1 MTQHQNLRIGLRRV
15 FILPSALGWL
25 WAAVGGLLYVLG
37 VNTSSNVPLILGF
50 LMLALQLLAIFLT
63 AQTLHGLQLHWPTQ
77 IEGWAAEQ
85 LPLPVQL
92 TVPKGSRYL
101 GLQLGPRGQRWEGIC
116 PAGVQQ
122 IPVPWQGDS
131 RGLHKLPRL
140 RIDSQAPLGLWVCW
154 VRIQLNSEA
163 LLYPAPIPAAINE
176 LPWLQASAKQQAKP
190 NIEPHDFHSLQPHRP
205 EEGPQRLAWKQLAR
219 GHGEFS
225 KRFEAP
231 TAQAVLLSLQPGIEK
246 EKGLSAIAARIKQ
259 LAANGETYGLQL
271 LQLNINP
278 GNGTNHRRECLRSL
292 ALLP

>member
-15 FILPSALGWL
+15 FIVPSALGWL

-37 VNTSSNVPLILGF
+37 VNTSSNVPLILCF

-101 GLQLGPRGQRWEGIC
+101 GLQLGQRGQRWEGIC
-116 PAGVQQ
+116 PEGVQQ

-154 VRIQLNSEA
+154 VRLQLNSEA
-163 LLYPAPIPAAINE
+163 LLYPEPVAAAVSE
-176 LPWLQASAKQQAKP
+176 MPWPQAVGTKQAQQSA
-190 NIEPHDFHSLQPHRP
+190 EPHDFHSLQPHRP

-219 GHGEFS
+219 GHGELS

-231 TAQAVLLSLQPGIEK
+231 SAKAVLLSLQPGIEK
-246 EKGLSAIAARIKQ
+246 EQGLSAIAARIKQ
-259 LAANGETYGLQL
+259 LASNGGSYGLL
-271 LQLNINP
+271 VDHIDIPPANSAE
-278 GNGTNHRRECLRSL
+278 HRRICLRSL

>member
-1 MTQHQNLRIGLRRV
+1 MQASGLRLSLRRI
-15 FILPSALGWL
+15 FIVPTGLGWL

-63 AQTLHGLQLHWPTQ
+63 AQSLHGLQLHWPTQ

-85 LPLPVQL
+85 LPLPLQL

-154 VRIQLNSEA
+154 VRVQLATEA
-163 LLYPAPIPAAINE
+163 LLYPAPVAAAVSE
-176 LPWLQASAKQQAKP
+176 MPWPQAVGTKQSQQSA
-190 NIEPHDFHSLQPHRP
+190 EPHDFHSLQPHRP

-246 EKGLSAIAARIKQ
+246 EKV
-259 LAANGETYGLQL
+259 
-271 LQLNINP
+271 
-278 GNGTNHRRECLRSL
+278 
-292 ALLP
+292 

>member
-1 MTQHQNLRIGLRRV
+1 MQASGLRLSLRRI
-15 FILPSALGWL
+15 FIVPTGLGWL

-77 IEGWAAEQ
+77 IEGWATEQ
-85 LPLPVQL
+85 LPLPLQL

-122 IPVPWQGDS
+122 IPVPWQGES
-131 RGLHKLPRL
+131 RGLHNLPRL

-154 VRIQLNSEA
+154 VRLQLNSEA
-163 LLYPAPIPAAINE
+163 LLYPEPVAAAVSE
-176 LPWLQASAKQQAKP
+176 MPWPQAVGTKQAQQSA
-190 NIEPHDFHSLQPHRP
+190 EPHDFHSLQPHRP

-219 GHGEFS
+219 GHGELS

-231 TAQAVLLSLQPGIEK
+231 SAKAVLLSLQPGIEK
-246 EKGLSAIAARIKQ
+246 EQGLSAIAARIKQ
-259 LAANGETYGLQL
+259 LASNGNSYGLL
-271 LQLNINP
+271 VDHIDISPANSAE
-278 GNGTNHRRECLRSL
+278 HRRICLRSL

>member
-1 MTQHQNLRIGLRRV
+1 MQASGLRLSLRRI
-15 FILPSALGWL
+15 FIVPTGLGWL

-37 VNTSSNVPLILGF
+37 VNTSSNVPLIVGF

-101 GLQLGPRGQRWEGIC
+101 GMQLGPRGQRWEGIC

-122 IPVPWQGDS
+122 IPVPWQGNS

-163 LLYPAPIPAAINE
+163 LLYPVAIAATVIE
-176 LPWLQASAKQQAKP
+176 MPWPQAAGTQQAQQSA
-190 NIEPHDFHSLQPHRP
+190 EPHDFHSLQPHRP

-219 GHGEFS
+219 GHGELS

-231 TAQAVLLSLQPGIEK
+231 SAKAVLLSLQPGIEK
-246 EKGLSAIAARIKQ
+246 EQGLSAIAARIKQ
-259 LAANGETYGLQL
+259 LASNGGSYGLL
-271 LQLNINP
+271 VDHIDIPPANSAE
-278 GNGTNHRRECLRSL
+278 HRRICLRSL

>member
-154 VRIQLNSEA
+154 VRLQLNSEA

-278 GNGTNHRRECLRSL
+278 GNGTNHRCECLRSL

>member
-1 MTQHQNLRIGLRRV
+1 MQASGLRLSLRRI
-15 FILPSALGWL
+15 FIVPTGLGWL

-37 VNTSSNVPLILGF
+37 VNTSSNVPLIVGF

-122 IPVPWQGDS
+122 IPVPWQGES

-292 ALLP
+292 ALLQ

>member
-1 MTQHQNLRIGLRRV
+1 MR
-15 FILPSALGWL
+15 
-25 WAAVGGLLYVLG
+25 
-37 VNTSSNVPLILGF
+37 
-50 LMLALQLLAIFLT
+50 
-63 AQTLHGLQLHWPTQ
+63 
-77 IEGWAAEQ
+77 
-85 LPLPVQL
+85 VQL
-92 TVPKGSRYL
+92 AT
-101 GLQLGPRGQRWEGIC
+101 
-116 PAGVQQ
+116 
-122 IPVPWQGDS
+122 
-131 RGLHKLPRL
+131 
-140 RIDSQAPLGLWVCW
+140 
-154 VRIQLNSEA
+154 EA
-163 LLYPAPIPAAINE
+163 LLYPAPVAAAVSE
-176 LPWLQASAKQQAKP
+176 MPWPQAVGTQQAQQSA
-190 NIEPHDFHSLQPHRP
+190 EPHDFHSLQPHRP

>member
-122 IPVPWQGDS
+122 IPVPWQGNS

-219 GHGEFS
+219 GHGELS

-231 TAQAVLLSLQPGIEK
+231 SAKAVLLSLQPGIEK
-246 EKGLSAIAARIKQ
+246 EQGLSAIAARIKQ
-259 LAANGETYGLQL
+259 LAANGETYGLL
-271 LQLNINP
+271 VDHIDIPPANSAE
-278 GNGTNHRRECLRSL
+278 HRRICLRSL

>member
-122 IPVPWQGDS
+122 IPVPWQGES

-154 VRIQLNSEA
+154 VRLQLNSEA
-163 LLYPAPIPAAINE
+163 LLYPAPVAVSE
-176 LPWLQASAKQQAKP
+176 MPWPQAVGTKQSQQSA
-190 NIEPHDFHSLQPHRP
+190 EPHDFHSLQPHRP

>member
-122 IPVPWQGDS
+122 ITVPWQGDS

-154 VRIQLNSEA
+154 VRLQLNSEA